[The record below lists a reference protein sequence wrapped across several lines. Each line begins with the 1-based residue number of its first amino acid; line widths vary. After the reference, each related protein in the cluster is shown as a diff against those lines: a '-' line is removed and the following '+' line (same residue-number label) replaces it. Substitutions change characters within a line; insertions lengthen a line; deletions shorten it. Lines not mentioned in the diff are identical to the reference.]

1 MELTQILQKA
11 LEIGGSDIFLIPGSA
26 ATAKVK
32 GHLVQLTEEK
42 LLPADTADMIRE
54 AYGMAGDHSDE
65 LLHRDGDDDFSFSF
79 NRQARFRCN
88 AYKQRGTLA
97 ATCRVVTFGLP
108 DPDALHIPPMV
119 IDLVSSCRNGMV
131 LVTGR
136 RAAARARRS
145 PAWWIALTPIRM
157 CISSPSRTQSNI
169 STPIS
174 ARWSAS
180 GKFPTTQA
188 RLRGPCA
195 RPCAKRRRD
204 YAWRN
209 ARL

>member
-97 ATCRVVTFGLP
+97 ATCRATS
-108 DPDALHIPPMV
+108 ALRRLRFSSDLALIRASMPSTLMLSTTTSSISEAAPGPMRYSLWFTVPPP
-119 IDLVSSCRNGMV
+119 L
-131 LVTGR
+131 
-136 RAAARARRS
+136 AH
-145 PAWWIALTPIRM
+145 
-157 CISSPSRTQSNI
+157 
-169 STPIS
+169 S
-174 ARWSAS
+174 ARKA
-180 GKFPTTQA
+180 G
-188 RLRGPCA
+188 
-195 RPCAKRRRD
+195 
-204 YAWRN
+204 
-209 ARL
+209 

>member
-32 GHLVQLTEEK
+32 GQLVQLTEEK

-88 AYKQRGTLA
+88 A
-97 ATCRVVTFGLP
+97 
-108 DPDALHIPPMV
+108 D
-119 IDLVSSCRNGMV
+119 
-131 LVTGR
+131 
-136 RAAARARRS
+136 
-145 PAWWIALTPIRM
+145 
-157 CISSPSRTQSNI
+157 
-169 STPIS
+169 
-174 ARWSAS
+174 
-180 GKFPTTQA
+180 
-188 RLRGPCA
+188 
-195 RPCAKRRRD
+195 
-204 YAWRN
+204 
-209 ARL
+209 

>member
-79 NRQARFRCN
+79 NRAG
-88 AYKQRGTLA
+88 ALPLQRL
-97 ATCRVVTFGLP
+97 
-108 DPDALHIPPMV
+108 
-119 IDLVSSCRNGMV
+119 
-131 LVTGR
+131 
-136 RAAARARRS
+136 
-145 PAWWIALTPIRM
+145 
-157 CISSPSRTQSNI
+157 
-169 STPIS
+169 
-174 ARWSAS
+174 
-180 GKFPTTQA
+180 
-188 RLRGPCA
+188 
-195 RPCAKRRRD
+195 
-204 YAWRN
+204 
-209 ARL
+209 